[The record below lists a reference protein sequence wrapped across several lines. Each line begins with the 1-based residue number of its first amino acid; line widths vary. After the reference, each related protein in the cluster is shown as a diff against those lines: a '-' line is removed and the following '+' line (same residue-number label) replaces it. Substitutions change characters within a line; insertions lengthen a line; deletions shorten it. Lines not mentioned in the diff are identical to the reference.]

1 MCEARVS
8 RRFFFPTIQ
17 LWPATG
23 ARTLLHI
30 GTHRKEYK
38 DLNPNH
44 LYYMQ
49 WRLQGLVQSPFVEDV
64 HLAESRFAYNW
75 LFSLYRKLKNSSI
88 LLGDMSKSVMA
99 LQDTNMAPRMR
110 ANSL

>member
-1 MCEARVS
+1 MWPVS
-8 RRFFFPTIQ
+8 
-17 LWPATG
+17 G

-30 GTHRKEYK
+30 GTHRKEYS
-38 DLNPNH
+38 DLDPNH

-64 HLAESRFAYNW
+64 HLAESRHAYNW

-88 LLGDMSKSVMA
+88 LLGDMSKSVKS
-99 LQDTNMAPRMR
+99 LEDTNAVPRIVFKVVSCVQVFVNR
-110 ANSL
+110 TDVN